1 MEAGLIRVLIAE
13 DSAVTRELL
22 QWVLSDDPRI
32 SVVGTAR
39 DGQDAVEKVRALR
52 PDVVLMDVTMP
63 RLDGYEATRQIMES
77 TPVPIV
83 MISSGFDKGG
93 VASTFASL
101 SAGAVAVVEKPVG
114 GQGPEQVASARQL
127 LETVLL
133 MAEIKVVRRWAKRTG
148 AGPKPSPPPVE
159 ARPAEK
165 IHRKQPLEI
174 AAIGASTGG
183 PAVLAEILGGQRA
196 SFPVP
201 ILVVQHIAHG
211 FAAGLAAWLDDQTEL
226 RVKLAEPYERV
237 QPGIVYV
244 APDDRQ
250 MGLATG
256 GRIHLTEE
264 PAEAGFR
271 PSISHTFRSAAAH
284 YGPAAAGVLLTGMGH
299 DGAEG
304 LLQIRD
310 AGGLTFVQ
318 DEATSVVFGMAAQAI
333 RLGAAEHVLSPAE
346 IARLLRSI
354 VPSPAI

>member
-1 MEAGLIRVLIAE
+1 MVRVLIAE

-22 QWVLSDDPRI
+22 RCVLTDDPRI
-32 SVVGTAR
+32 SVVGMAR
-39 DGQDAVEKVRALR
+39 DGLEAVEKVRALR

-83 MISSGFDKGG
+83 MISSGFDQGG

-101 SAGAVAVVEKPVG
+101 KAGAVAVVEKPVG
-114 GQGPEQVASARQL
+114 GEGPEQVASARQL

-148 AGPKPSPPPVE
+148 AGPQQGPPQPR
-159 ARPAEK
+159 AHAFEK
-165 IHRKQPLEI
+165 VHRKHPLEI

-183 PAVLAEILGGQRA
+183 PAVLAEILGGQPA
-196 SFPVP
+196 SFPIP

-211 FAAGLAAWLDDQTEL
+211 FAAGLAAWLNEQTAL
-226 RVKLAEPYERV
+226 QVKLAEPYERV
-237 QPGIVYV
+237 QPGVVYV

-250 MGLATG
+250 MGLAAG
-256 GRIHLTEE
+256 GRIHLTEQ

-271 PSISHTFRSAAAH
+271 PSISHTFRAAAAQ

-299 DGAEG
+299 DGAAG
-304 LLQIRD
+304 LLQIRA
-310 AGGLTFVQ
+310 AGGLTLVQ
-318 DEATSVVFGMAAQAI
+318 DEATSVIFGMAAQAI

-346 IARLLRSI
+346 IARLLRSL
-354 VPSPAI
+354 VTAAAI